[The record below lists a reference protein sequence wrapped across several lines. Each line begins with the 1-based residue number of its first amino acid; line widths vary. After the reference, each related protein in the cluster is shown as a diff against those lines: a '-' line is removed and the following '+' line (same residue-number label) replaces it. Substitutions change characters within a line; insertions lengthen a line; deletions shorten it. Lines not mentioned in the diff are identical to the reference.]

1 MKCGIVDSPKGLHQN
16 STVGLFKILGS
27 NGTLAVTDKEE
38 IMIQVFSTG
47 TPVTASEVL
56 VGDYIRTP
64 NAVVRVTAILPMP
77 WSGQHRFTGNSVFG
91 RESLVFGSDE
101 IVNLADEESLENPA
115 TAMSIWLALREK
127 GAI

>member
-1 MKCGIVDSPKGLHQN
+1 
-16 STVGLFKILGS
+16 
-27 NGTLAVTDKEE
+27 
-38 IMIQVFSTG
+38 
-47 TPVTASEVL
+47 
-56 VGDYIRTP
+56 
-64 NAVVRVTAILPMP
+64 MP